1 MLRAII
7 FDFNGIIIDDE
18 PLHYRSMRDIVAPL
32 GIEISMEEYWNRY
45 LPFDDEACL
54 DAICRDHSIHL
65 DEPRRQEMLRAKN
78 KLYHQML
85 QDQYP
90 LFPGVPDLVDAAS
103 QKYPLAIA
111 SGARRED
118 IERTLAATGLSRC
131 FSVVVGAEDFE
142 LGKPHPESFLL
153 ALARLNEVPDRSPA
167 PILPHECLVI
177 EDSIAGVKGARTA
190 GMLCLAVSNTYSRER
205 LQAANQV
212 VSSLLEVNSHRLK
225 KHYFRWTVRRLPS
238 LSRNTPVWISSVTSP
253 SSTRW
258 RLESK

>member
-54 DAICRDHSIHL
+54 DAICKDYSIHL
-65 DEPRRQEMLRAKN
+65 DQPRRQEMLGNKN

-85 QDQYP
+85 QNQYP
-90 LFPGVPDLVDAAS
+90 LFPGVSDLVEAAG

-118 IERTLAATGLSRC
+118 IEHTLAATGLLKY

-153 ALARLNEVPDRSPA
+153 ALERLNAVLDGKSA
-167 PILPHECLVI
+167 PIQPRECLVI
-177 EDSIAGVKGARTA
+177 EDSVGGVGGARAA
-190 GMLCLAVSNTYSRER
+190 GMFCLAVSNTYSRER

-212 VSSLLEVNSHRLK
+212 VASLQEVNVLMIEK
-225 KHYFRWTVRRLPS
+225 IAEA
-238 LSRNTPVWISSVTSP
+238 LS
-253 SSTRW
+253 
-258 RLESK
+258 

>member
-18 PLHYRSMRDIVAPL
+18 PLHYQSMRDIVAPL

-54 DAICRDHSIHL
+54 DAICRDYSRRL
-65 DEPRRQEMLRAKN
+65 DGPRRQEMLRNKN

-85 QDQYP
+85 QNQYP
-90 LFPGVPDLVDAAS
+90 LFPGVSGLVDAAS

-118 IERTLAATGLSRC
+118 IERTLAATGLLRF

-153 ALARLNEVPDRSPA
+153 ALKRLN
-167 PILPHECLVI
+167 
-177 EDSIAGVKGARTA
+177 T
-190 GMLCLAVSNTYSRER
+190 
-205 LQAANQV
+205 
-212 VSSLLEVNSHRLK
+212 
-225 KHYFRWTVRRLPS
+225 
-238 LSRNTPVWISSVTSP
+238 
-253 SSTRW
+253 
-258 RLESK
+258 